1 MNNKKKQKWN
11 TATTTVCTENKRT
24 HKESEE
30 IESTIQSCDMIIFGL
45 AWILCFNFFIFC
57 FSNNFYEWNYHVRW
71 HWFWKLLNSFF
82 SFINL
87 HLLPVICFGN
97 RVQGVN
103 KWTNRHFN
111 LLLSLEKSEREIKCC
126 ALWRWSHSIFFSSS
140 FLCSETCSFRSIDA
154 STIII
159 IVAQVVIDVGVLS
172 IYRATE
178 KKKKKHFKK
187 LLHTCNFLLSFDLRQ
202 LMQTRSISRPW
213 ILIFFF
219 FSFAH
224 PFRGNLKFY
233 WN

>member
-1 MNNKKKQKWN
+1 MCAG
-11 TATTTVCTENKRT
+11 TDS
-24 HKESEE
+24 ESF
-30 IESTIQSCDMIIFGL
+30 S
-45 AWILCFNFFIFC
+45 IL
-57 FSNNFYEWNYHVRW
+57 
-71 HWFWKLLNSFF
+71 FF

-111 LLLSLEKSEREIKCC
+111 LLLSLEKREREIKCC

-202 LMQTRSISRPW
+202 LIQTRSISRPW
-213 ILIFFF
+213 IWFFF
-219 FSFAH
+219 FSLSPIHFGEISNFIELNENCLWRA
-224 PFRGNLKFY
+224 L
-233 WN
+233 